1 MIARNIEKELSI
13 CLKESPAVLLTGPRQ
28 AGKTTLARSVC
39 SGYPYFTF
47 EDPLVRDLFH
57 EDPRG
62 FLERCRSEA
71 VFDEAQHVPEL
82 FSFLQGM
89 IDDDPRPGRF
99 VITGSQQFGLTESIT
114 QSLAGRVS
122 ILELLP
128 FSVDELIPADW
139 LEDSLDDVLWKGA
152 YPPVF
157 DRSLRPAKWY
167 ADYVTTYVQRDV
179 RQVSQIQ
186 NLDQFTRF
194 LRLCAGHVG
203 QLFNA
208 SKIGSNCG
216 VDQKTARKWLSV
228 LQAGYIATF
237 LPPYHTNFRKRTIKT
252 PKLYFYDTG
261 LVCHLLGIHDS
272 AQLATHPLRG
282 ALFENWVFAEFVKA
296 FRNRGS
302 SGEFWFWRTHGGQE
316 VDFLFEQDGVV
327 TGVEVKAGMS
337 VRPTM
342 LHSLNNTL
350 DQWPHGNKRKVVL
363 YGGVDRMAL
372 SGCDIV
378 PWRQILTVFD

>member
-1 MIARNIEKELSI
+1 MITRNIENELGI
-13 CLKESPAVLLTGPRQ
+13 CLKESPAVVLTGPRQ
-28 AGKTTLARSVC
+28 AGKTTLARAVC
-39 SGYPYFTF
+39 NGYPYFSF

-62 FLERCRSEA
+62 FLEQCRNEA

-128 FSVDELIPADW
+128 FSVDELVSAEW
-139 LEDSLDDVLWKGA
+139 LNDSLDTVLWKGA

-157 DRSLRPAKWY
+157 DRALRPAKWY

-179 RQVSQIQ
+179 RQVKQIQ

-216 VDQKTARKWLSV
+216 MDQKTARKWLSI

-237 LPPYHTNFRKRTIKT
+237 LPPYHANFRKRIIKT

-261 LVCHLLGIHDS
+261 LVCHLLGIHDP

-282 ALFENWVFAEFVKA
+282 ALFENWVFTELVKA
-296 FRNRGS
+296 NRNRGRIS
-302 SGEFWFWRTHGGQE
+302 DFWFWRTHGGQE
-316 VDFLFEQDGVV
+316 VDFVFEQDGVV

-350 DQWPHGNKRKVVL
+350 DQWPHVGKRKVVL
-363 YGGVDRMAL
+363 YGGMDRLAL

-378 PWRQILTVFD
+378 PWRQISTVF